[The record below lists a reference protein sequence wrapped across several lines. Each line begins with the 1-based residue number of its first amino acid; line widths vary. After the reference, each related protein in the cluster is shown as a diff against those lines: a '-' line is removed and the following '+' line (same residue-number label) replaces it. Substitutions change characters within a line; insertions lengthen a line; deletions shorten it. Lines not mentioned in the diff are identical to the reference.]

1 MENQI
6 PDISQILQ
14 GAGTPVSAVIVFLLW
29 RLNKEV
35 ADLKTELKTFVEV
48 MSRFVPGAKKD

>member
-1 MENQI
+1 MDNQMS
-6 PDISQILQ
+6 DLTQILA

-35 ADLKTELKTFVEV
+35 GELKTELKAYTEV
-48 MSRFVPGAKKD
+48 LSRYFPGPK